1 MTIEDVVVR
10 ELGLRIILED
20 KQGDE
25 NFAFIR
31 TLPHNY
37 ENLIYGLLFSSRII
51 SSPSDILHLEV
62 QNQLARVRLAEACNL
77 HEKFVQLR
85 PTARLVSGVC
95 GPEESMVGVWQA
107 CDLPPIES
115 KIKLSPEII
124 RNAIQGLNHQMTL
137 FRQTGGTHG
146 AGLGDENGDLLCL
159 SEDVGRHNAIDRV
172 IGKALIQNHALSSS
186 LLVCSGRLTADL
198 VLKVAVARIPF
209 LASISTAISSGIEL
223 ADAAGITLI
232 GFVRGSQMNVYTH
245 SERLVIT

>member
-1 MTIEDVVVR
+1 VTVEDIVVN
-10 ELGLRIILED
+10 ELGLRIVLED

-31 TLPHNY
+31 TLPQNF
-37 ENLIYGLLFSSRII
+37 ENLIYGLLFTSRII

-62 QNQLARVRLAEACNL
+62 QNQLARVRLAEICNL
-77 HEKFVQLR
+77 HEKIVQLR

-95 GPEESMVGVWQA
+95 GPEESMIGVWQA
-107 CDLPPIES
+107 CDLPPVES
-115 KIKLSPEII
+115 EMKLKPEII
-124 RNAIQGLNHQMTL
+124 RKAIQGLNHQMTL

-146 AGLGDENGDLLCL
+146 AGLADENGSLLYL

-186 LLVCSGRLTADL
+186 FLVSSGRLTADL
-198 VLKVAVARIPF
+198 VLKVAVARIP
-209 LASISTAISSGIEL
+209 LIASISAAISSGVEL

-232 GFVRGSQMNVYTH
+232 GFVRGSRMNVYTH
-245 SERLVIT
+245 PDRLYCT